1 MLCVKKYKNFD
12 SIKIKETR
20 RIHMRKDLQD
30 AAGWQRAVVAFMI
43 LAIIVEVAILIW
55 SVLSCFAFCYP
66 SLFYP
71 LPMLSALATIF
82 LLVAVAMFGGKNS
95 AEVRKFSILI
105 GTKVTFPPNN

>member
-1 MLCVKKYKNFD
+1 
-12 SIKIKETR
+12 
-20 RIHMRKDLQD
+20 
-30 AAGWQRAVVAFMI
+30 MI

-82 LLVAVAMFGGKNS
+82 LLVAVAVFGGKNS
-95 AEVRKFSILI
+95 AEVRSDSDLGYSFWIGVVALIVMFLATIVGFGVASITA
-105 GTKVTFPPNN
+105 GPDDDRVVVRERAVTTTTVA